1 MRSNKSKN
9 KQQHPSNT
17 ASHSS
22 VKVDGTSAV
31 RSASHIS
38 GKKTNVKSGSKTE
51 LGDSPF
57 TAAASSDI
65 HTKSETKSKSATH
78 SQSQPVGGASSIR
91 STAVSKSHKKT
102 NGTQKTKSGTKKK
115 TIVSSVRSASKSSPM
130 SVKTGSK
137 TKSSTKSAK
146 ATGKH
151 QTQQSKHTRIPI
163 KDRTETCAVQF
174 VPKFNSSST
183 KNQVPIYHLIRH
195 AFGNMVREAICQ
207 LDKEKSGVSSQQI
220 IDHILKHY
228 SFPQNIS
235 QSAIRNRTIFTIN
248 AGLRAGTLLT
258 VSPNK
263 GVRIGRMRRIY
274 PRMLG

>member
-1 MRSNKSKN
+1 MRSNKSKS
-9 KQQHPSNT
+9 KQQHSSET
-17 ASHSS
+17 ASHTSL
-22 VKVDGTSAV
+22 KVGDTSDV
-31 RSASHIS
+31 RSASNTS
-38 GKKTNVKSGSKTE
+38 GT
-51 LGDSPF
+51 
-57 TAAASSDI
+57 
-65 HTKSETKSKSATH
+65 HTKSGTISKSTAH
-78 SQSQPVGGASSIR
+78 SQSRPIGGASSIR
-91 STAVSKSHKKT
+91 STAASKSHKKT
-102 NGTQKTKSGTKKK
+102 NRTPKAESGTKKK
-115 TIVSSVRSASKSSPM
+115 TVASSVRSASKSSPM
-130 SVKTGSK
+130 STKTDSK

-146 ATGKH
+146 TTGKH
-151 QTQQSKHTRIPI
+151 QTQQSKHPRIPI

-228 SFPQNIS
+228 SFPNNIS

-274 PRMLG
+274 PRMLC